1 MSLKKISQG
10 LFAALACAV
19 GLASS
24 ASAQTT
30 CTAGGCECKFTWG
43 TTNQDCKN
51 SSTPPTFRANQA
63 FGVTSPPGT
72 NNHTVQV
79 SLVAGVSS
87 SNIPITSGG
96 TLFPEFCR
104 ATDQT
109 KNGSPVFKGCS
120 STLVPAK
127 HRVLVG

>member
-1 MSLKKISQG
+1 MSLRKIIQG
-10 LFAALACAV
+10 LVAAVACAV
-19 GLASS
+19 GLGSS

-30 CTAGGCECKFTWG
+30 CTAGGCECKFNWG
-43 TTNQDCKN
+43 TTNQDCK
-51 SSTPPTFRANQA
+51 SSGSPPTFRANRCQ
-63 FGVTSPPGT
+63 GTTSPPGT
-72 NNHTVQV
+72 TNHTVVV

-87 SNIPITSGG
+87 SNIPITAAG

-109 KNGSPVFKGCS
+109 KNSIPVLKGCS
-120 STLVPAK
+120 SSLVPAK